1 MRIVWSQ
8 LARRIAE
15 YYIWAFGILLA
26 HLAVIRHIIAF
37 PDSQLR
43 LVILL
48 YVFDAAWIILL
59 ALRIYQ
65 QTRRRQ

>member
-1 MRIVWSQ
+1 MRNRSLQWVEHIVT
-8 LARRIAE
+8 

-48 YVFDAAWIILL
+48 YVFDAALVISLT
-59 ALRIYQ
+59 LRIYQ
-65 QTRRRQ
+65 QFRRRQ